1 VKQVLVLK
9 QQRTLSDFGG
19 RMPTQILPSRAS
31 RIQSEGQQIRDD
43 EQNITPDELI
53 DMYVSDK
60 RDDKQRYENIDAKRE
75 IKDVYGDEYLE
86 RLRRNVPVI
95 AESLEDSGMQEPIT
109 RENIHRDKEIR
120 QEISDLANTYPSLQE
135 LISRQTTLPEHLPQY
150 HTEDW
155 LDSSGRVKPGAVPP
169 ITALRWMQEDDTMD
183 IMGREGAGLLPLL
196 FRDSNQN
203 YEAGNKLPFAL
214 ESNNPP
220 LQQYQGGNFITGPAI
235 ADLDNVATGGHNTG
249 RRMVGIRG
257 YGYPSGDDFQ
267 SRPVMGQQEGLNE
280 GLTSSKVP
288 ANRLVPFRYS
298 DAQGVPQHVDKN
310 EMINFFMP
318 RKVSDYYNSLYGD
331 TPMQNVLRDT
341 SQLQYAPTQFDGIV
355 DRFGL
360 PEGLTEEQK
369 FRLIHENNPE
379 FGKVNENIR
388 DEMASKLRQFRQLGT
403 NVPGST
409 QDEEEVP
416 RNVLQPPQWGQAY
429 EHMMNMPQESKDAI
443 IESLRRKMS

>member
-1 VKQVLVLK
+1 MKQVLVLK

-19 RMPTQILPSRAS
+19 RMPTQMPSRAS

-43 EQNITPDELI
+43 EQNITPDELM

-60 RDDKQRYENIDAKRE
+60 RDNRLSNSDINAKKE
-75 IKDVYGDEYLE
+75 IKNVYGDEYLE

-95 AESLEDSGMQEPIT
+95 ADYLEDLGMQEPIT
-109 RENIHRDKEIR
+109 RENVHRDKEIR
-120 QEISDLANTYPSLQE
+120 QEISDLSNTYPSLQE

-155 LDSSGRVKPGAVPP
+155 LDEESGRVKPSAVPP
-169 ITALRWMQEDDTMD
+169 INALRWMQEDDTMD
-183 IMGREGAGLLPLL
+183 IMGREGAGLLPLM
-196 FRDSNQN
+196 FRESNAN
-203 YEAGNKLPFAL
+203 YEDNTPLPFAL

-220 LQQYQGGNFITGPAI
+220 LQQYQGGNFVSGPAI
-235 ADLDNVATGGHNTG
+235 ADLENVATGDSNEG
-249 RRMVGIRG
+249 RKMVGIRG

-288 ANRLVPFRYS
+288 ANRLVPFRYP
-298 DAQGVPQHVDKN
+298 DAKGVPRHIDKHD
-310 EMINFFMP
+310 MINFFMP
-318 RKVSDYYNSLYGD
+318 KKVSDYYNSLYGD

-341 SQLQYAPTQFDGIV
+341 SELQYAPTQFDGMV

-369 FRLIHENNPE
+369 FRLIHENYPE
-379 FGKVNENIR
+379 FGNVNENIR
-388 DEMASKLRQFRQLGT
+388 DEMSSKLRQFRQLGS
-403 NVPGST
+403 NVHGNT
-409 QDEEEVP
+409 QPKESIP

-443 IESLRRKMS
+443 IDVLRRKMS